1 MSAILIKSTSK
12 AQEDFFLA
20 MAKMMHASV
29 KLLNE
34 EEELDALL
42 INSIEK
48 GMKSG
53 EASKN
58 DLKKFFKKHGI
69 QID

>member
-1 MSAILIKSTSK
+1 MSSILIKSTSK
-12 AQEDFFLA
+12 AQDEFILNI
-20 MAKMMHASV
+20 AKILKAPARI
-29 KLLNE
+29 LNE
-34 EEELDALL
+34 DDEYDTIL
-42 INSIEK
+42 IKSIKK

-53 EASKN
+53 EASKD